1 MRHSLK
7 SESVHVGWGVGNTEL
22 SPEWKRFLF
31 PVWNQKLF
39 GRLWSAEKGSRVWT
53 PELSFF
59 ICHITVY
66 VSFHDWAAER
76 SAGREAAFTGLQYH
90 KCTGEI
96 SFLVYPPLPEIGP
109 VFRWMQIRNFKAI
122 DHRRWK
128 HFSSLASSV
137 LMLLQEHQPPGNI
150 SVVYWQVSEWNLLWQ
165 SKLLLLD
172 VNQFICDI
180 SSL

>member
-1 MRHSLK
+1 MRAYPLCSVENTCLKIPSLK
-7 SESVHVGWGVGNTEL
+7 MSGDI
-22 SPEWKRFLF
+22 
-31 PVWNQKLF
+31 VWRVRVSTLGEGLEIQNFHQ
-39 GRLWSAEKGSRVWT
+39 SEKGFCFLYATKSCVVGCGELRKDPGFEH

-137 LMLLQEHQPPGNI
+137 LM
-150 SVVYWQVSEWNLLWQ
+150 
-165 SKLLLLD
+165 
-172 VNQFICDI
+172 
-180 SSL
+180 